1 MNLAALLLMASMSG
15 RASCEETAASPPA
28 IGFGPHPALP
38 SPSEAILPAVHIAT
52 AVGWLHDERSGHDA
66 RNAPKLVGTAI
77 NHRDQNDRLKEM
89 CGGVCAFSQG
99 HLYPWRIKFR
109 RLFIAKSAVRG
120 NGKSK
125 EESHG

>member
-38 SPSEAILPAVHIAT
+38 SPSEAILPAVQITT

-77 NHRDQNDRLKEM
+77 NYRDQNDRLKK
-89 CGGVCAFSQG
+89 VAAASA
-99 HLYPWRIKFR
+99 PFR
-109 RLFIAKSAVRG
+109 RDTYTLG
-120 NGKSK
+120 G
-125 EESHG
+125 